1 MRKLVFML
9 SLLFSAEAIVVRAQ
23 DVPMAV
29 LQKGDDTQC
38 FYGSTSFQEACKAAD
53 HGDVITLS
61 SGIFLAPTITKAV
74 SIFGSGADLVTDTIE
89 KPLTRTNGDIHIAVD
104 SLDGKPAQG
113 LYVEGILSDDEVWVE
128 QRLEVASFAKCRFN
142 HFNFYTSTDKTAV
155 SSEMCSF
162 YQCRFAGWFEPGDAS
177 GMSVYNSVVNYMNK
191 NTESS
196 TLTICNCV
204 LINTSAKLKNTMFKN
219 SYLFAV
225 GNDGSY
231 HSMGDI
237 KTMPTHPISN
247 ARYSTCKLD
256 ASCSAFKCLDSTKGD
271 YSKYDLV
278 VIKELYYPSSSSLSN
293 SEDTYSPFKT
303 SIKYYSDMDSYELSD
318 GAKTKYL
325 GTDGNPICLYGGDYP
340 YTMTPS
346 IPYIV
351 EKNIATKSENGKLKV
366 SVKVAVPGASL

>member
-9 SLLFSAEAIVVRAQ
+9 SLLFSAEAVVVRAQ

-61 SGIFLAPTITKAV
+61 SGIFLAPSITKAV

-89 KPLTRTNGDIHIAVD
+89 KPLTRINGDIHIAVD

-128 QRLEVASFAKCRFN
+128 HRLEVASFAKCRFRY
-142 HFNFYTSTDKTAV
+142 FNFYTSTDTTAV

-162 YQCRFAGWFEPGDAS
+162 YQCRFARYLEPGDANA
-177 GMSVYNSVVNYMNK
+177 MSVHNSVLGWINYNSAN
-191 NTESS
+191 S
-196 TLTICNCV
+196 TLEICNCV
-204 LINTSAKLKNTMFKN
+204 VWVTSNLLKNAIFKN
-219 SYLFAV
+219 SFLYKV
-225 GNDGSY
+225 GDGCRFHEMDWGATYPSSNSNDRRCIL
-231 HSMGDI
+231 HS
-237 KTMPTHPISN
+237 
-247 ARYSTCKLD
+247 
-256 ASCSAFKCLDSTKGD
+256 SCSAFKCLDSAYYTNAD
-271 YSKYDLV
+271 SKF
-278 VIKELYYPSSSSLSN
+278 SSLSIN
-293 SEDTYSPFKT
+293 VGLYHHTSTNDFTPFKT
-303 SIKYYSDMDSYELSD
+303 SVRTYSDTDPYELTD
-318 GAKTKYL
+318 DAKTKYL

>member
-38 FYGSTSFQEACKAAD
+38 FYGSTSFQEACEAAD

-89 KPLTRTNGDIHIAVD
+89 KPLTRINGDIHIAVD

-113 LYVEGILSDDEVWVE
+113 LYVEGVLSDNEVWVE
-128 QRLEVASFAKCRFN
+128 HRLEVASFAKCRFN
-142 HFNFYTSTDKTAV
+142 HFNFYTSADTTAV

-162 YQCRFAGWFEPGDAS
+162 YQCRFAGCFEPGDAS
-177 GMSVYNSVVNYMNK
+177 AMSVHNSVIGDIGP
-191 NTESS
+191 NTEES
-196 TLTICNCV
+196 TVNICNCV
-204 LINTSAKLKNTMFKN
+204 LIYISCGLKNTIFKN
-219 SYLFAV
+219 SFLYGARPVSSKFHYTEN
-225 GNDGSY
+225 GGYDGRVLN
-231 HSMGDI
+231 
-237 KTMPTHPISN
+237 K
-247 ARYSTCKLD
+247 
-256 ASCSAFKCLDSTKGD
+256 SCSAFNCMDSSAGSASSIP
-271 YSKYDLV
+271 SKTSALT
-278 VIKELYYPSSSSLSN
+278 IKVGMYYPATRNTTPYTIHTEKYS
-293 SEDTYSPFKT
+293 DTY
-303 SIKYYSDMDSYELSD
+303 SYELSD
-318 GAKTKYL
+318 DAKTKYL